1 MPAPAK
7 TSLDALLVAALEIV
21 EAEGLDSLTISRLAR
36 EVGVKGPSLYKYF
49 RDRKDLLRAVEERLF
64 AEVTERFIAADHAD
78 PRTALRQMC
87 FAYRAFALER
97 PRCYSIL
104 FALNELD
111 TPQANEVRRKAIH
124 PTLKHFQ
131 TLYGEEAFLRNRAMV
146 GFLHGYVSL
155 EILHGF
161 RLGMDTL
168 LSFSIGVDLILA
180 PHTPETVDRALQM
193 AGEFS
198 APTQSA

>member
-1 MPAPAK
+1 ML
-7 TSLDALLVAALEIV
+7 SAALDVV

-49 RDRKDLLRAVEERLF
+49 RDRKDLLGAVEERLF
-64 AEVTERFIAADHAD
+64 ADVTERFLAADHAD
-78 PRTALRQMC
+78 PMTALRQMC
-87 FAYRAFALER
+87 FAYRSFALER

-104 FALNELD
+104 FALDELD
-111 TPQANEVRRKAIH
+111 TPQANEVRRRAIH
-124 PTLKHFQ
+124 PTLKHFE
-131 TLYGEEAFLRNRAMV
+131 TLYGDEAFLRNRAMV

-180 PHTPETVDRALQM
+180 PHSTETVRQALKM
-193 AGEFS
+193 SGHPAV
-198 APTQSA
+198 